1 MGDDTTGAANN
12 LDAIDRS
19 IIGLLQDDGR
29 RSNADISRIVG
40 VSQSTVKKR
49 IDRLIARGI
58 MRVLAVVDPSAAGHG
73 QHLFFGIN
81 VRPGRVSG
89 VCDALVTLREVSFL
103 AHLVGRYDVL
113 IEVFA
118 ADTEDVLEF
127 MSKRLAGI
135 DDIVS
140 MESFSVLRNQKVSYY
155 NWNLPVE
162 VAGASRE

>member
-1 MGDDTTGAANN
+1 MDDDTVGAVNN
-12 LDAIDRS
+12 LDAIDRT
-19 IIGLLQDDGR
+19 IIGLLQEDGR

-49 IDRLIARGI
+49 IDRLVARGI

-81 VRPGRVSG
+81 VRPGRVAA
-89 VCDALVTLREVSFL
+89 VCDALVDLHEVSFL

-127 MSKRLAGI
+127 MSEGLAGI

-162 VAGASRE
+162 GADA

>member
-1 MGDDTTGAANN
+1 VGDAVSAINS
-12 LDAIDRS
+12 LDAIDRT
-19 IIGLLQDDGR
+19 IIGLLQEDGR
-29 RSNADISRIVG
+29 RSNAGISR
-40 VSQSTVKKR
+40 
-49 IDRLIARGI
+49 L
-58 MRVLAVVDPSAAGHG
+58 VLAVVDPSAAGHG

-81 VRPGRVSG
+81 VKPGRVSA
-89 VCDALVTLREVSFL
+89 VCDALVDLHEVSFL

-118 ADTEDVLEF
+118 ADTEDVLDF
-127 MSKRLAGI
+127 MSEGLAGI

-162 VAGASRE
+162 APGTSRK